1 MTRYRILSL
10 DGGGIRGV
18 LTATLLERLE
28 AAHPGFLE
36 KIDLFAGTSTGGIL
50 ALGLAA
56 GVPPAEVRA
65 MYEVKGLQVFAD
77 SIVDDL
83 KDLGNSVGA
92 QYSNGGLKEAL
103 LAQFGSKTLADLPGK
118 VLISS
123 YDLDNAPAAPGVL
136 RTWKA
141 KFFHNFPGE
150 DSDGDQLVVDV
161 ALRTS
166 AAPTYFPIYQ
176 GYVDGGVVANNPAMC
191 ALAQALDERAAR
203 QNLRDVVL
211 LSLGTGAYSQFLT
224 SQDGDWGWVQ
234 WAKPIIDIMLGGSMG
249 LATFQCEQLLGKRFH
264 RLSPVLLE
272 PIRLDDVMEVPRLK
286 ALAQEVDL
294 TETEKWL
301 GYYFRD
307 ERRPSGRR
315 TRGR

>member
-1 MTRYRILSL
+1 MARYRILSL

-28 AAHPGFLE
+28 AARPGFLE
-36 KIDLFAGTSTGGIL
+36 EIDLFAGTSTGGIL

-56 GVPPAEVRA
+56 GVPPAEARA
-65 MYEVKGLQVFAD
+65 LYEVKGLQVFAD

-103 LAQFGSKTLADLPGK
+103 LAQFGSKTLADLPRK

-123 YDLDNAPAAPGVL
+123 YDLDNAPAALGML

-141 KFFHNFPGE
+141 KFFHNFPGV

-166 AAPTYFPIYQ
+166 AAPSYFPTYQ

-211 LSLGTGAYSQFLT
+211 LSVGTGTYSQYL
-224 SQDGDWGWVQ
+224 SAQDADWGWVQ

-249 LATFQCEQLLGKRFH
+249 LANFQCEQLLGKRYH
-264 RLSPVLLE
+264 RLSPMLTE
-272 PIRLDDVMEVPRLK
+272 PIRLDEVREVPRLK
-286 ALAQEVDL
+286 ALANQVDL

-307 ERRPSGRR
+307 EPRASGRR
-315 TRGR
+315 ARTH